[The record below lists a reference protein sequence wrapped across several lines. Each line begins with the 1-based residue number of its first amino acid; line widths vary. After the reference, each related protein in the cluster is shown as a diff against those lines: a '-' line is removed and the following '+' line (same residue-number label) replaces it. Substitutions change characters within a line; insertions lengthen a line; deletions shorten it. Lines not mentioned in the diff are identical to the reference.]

1 MKGFERCSKP
11 SLIPLSRAYP
21 VASWAHCRRKF
32 DEALK
37 GQGRSKKKRSA
48 KESKAHQGLAFI
60 QKLYK
65 IERQIGDGLPHER
78 HRIRQE
84 RSRPVIES
92 MRHWLDEALG
102 KVPPKSLTGKALGY
116 ADSQWPKLVRVLED
130 GRLPLDTNAVENA
143 IRPFVV
149 GRKGWLFADTVHG
162 AEASA
167 NLYSLV
173 ETEKANGVEP
183 FAYLQLIFTELP
195 KATDLPDLEALL
207 PRHLDRARLQDPRQ
221 ILPTR

>member
-1 MKGFERCSKP
+1 MR
-11 SLIPLSRAYP
+11 LLT
-21 VASWAHCRRKF
+21 
-32 DEALK
+32 
-37 GQGRSKKKRSA
+37 
-48 KESKAHQGLAFI
+48 FI

-65 IERQIGDGLPHER
+65 IERQIGDGPPDER
-78 HRIRQE
+78 HRIRLE
-84 RSRPVIES
+84 RSRPVMEA
-92 MRHWLDEALG
+92 MRRWLDETLAKL
-102 KVPPKSLTGKALGY
+102 PPQSLTGKALGY

-173 ETEKANGVEP
+173 ETAKANGVEP
-183 FAYLQLIFTELP
+183 FAYLQLVFTELP
-195 KATDLPDLEALL
+195 QATALADLEGLL
-207 PRHLDRARLQDPRQ
+207 PRHLDRTRLQDPRQ
-221 ILPTR
+221 ITPAR